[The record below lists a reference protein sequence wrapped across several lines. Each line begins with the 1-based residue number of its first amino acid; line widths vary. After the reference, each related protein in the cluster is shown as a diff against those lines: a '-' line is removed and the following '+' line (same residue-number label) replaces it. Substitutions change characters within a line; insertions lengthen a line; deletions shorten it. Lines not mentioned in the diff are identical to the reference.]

1 MRLVHYLACLAA
13 LTAATHWASAD
24 IIVEYTA
31 DAGGNNNEPLNG
43 LAARGT
49 FAIEGNDLT
58 ILLENTSTGVPDS
71 FEVSDS
77 LLVSLGINL
86 PGVDI
91 LSGDAVIIGPD
102 SSGLG
107 SWSDRVAGDSVAE
120 EWLWTNDF
128 GGDLMESYKHVIST
142 SNGQGGGETTRF
154 DGGSGGVNGP
164 FGGIAADP
172 PILEIP
178 GNQPAVSDSI
188 YYELTLTGTLTEEQ
202 LLPTANTS
210 IVEFGSDQRYL
221 STPEPASAGLV
232 LVTVLLAG
240 RRGLGM
246 HI

>member
-1 MRLVHYLACLAA
+1 MRASAWFLCTLAA
-13 LTAATHWASAD
+13 LASAPYAAAD
-24 IIVEYTA
+24 VIVEYTA

-43 LAARGT
+43 LAARAT
-49 FAIEGNDLT
+49 FAIDGNDLT
-58 ILLENTSTGVPDS
+58 ILLENISTGVPDS

-91 LSGDAVIIGPD
+91 LTGDAAIIGPD
-102 SSGLG
+102 SIGLG
-107 SWSDRVAGDSVAE
+107 LWSDRVAGDSVAE

-128 GGDLMESYKHVIST
+128 GGDLMEAYQHVIST
-142 SNGQGGGETTRF
+142 SSGQGGGETTRF
-154 DGGSGGVNGP
+154 DGGSGTVNGP

-178 GNQPAVSDSI
+178 GNKPAVSDSI

-202 LLPTANTS
+202 LLPAANAS

-221 STPEPASAGLV
+221 RTPEPASAGLL
-232 LVTVLLAG
+232 LVTLLLAG
-240 RRGLGM
+240 RRGLRI

>member
-1 MRLVHYLACLAA
+1 MRASAWFLCTLAA
-13 LTAATHWASAD
+13 LASAPYAAAD

-49 FAIEGNDLT
+49 FAIDGNQLSV
-58 ILLENTSTGVPDS
+58 LLENTSTGVPDS

-91 LSGDAVIIGPD
+91 LSGDAAVVGPG
-102 SSGLG
+102 SIGLG

-128 GGDLMESYKHVIST
+128 GGDLMEAYQHVIST

-154 DGGSGGVNGP
+154 DGGNGTVNGP

-188 YYELTLTGTLTEEQ
+188 CYELTLTGTLTEEQ
-202 LLPTANTS
+202 LLPAANAS
-210 IVEFGSDQRYL
+210 IIEFGSDQRYL
-221 STPEPASAGLV
+221 STPEPASAAL
-232 LVTVLLAG
+232 LLMTVLLAG
-240 RRGLGM
+240 RRGLRI

>member
-1 MRLVHYLACLAA
+1 MRASAWFLCTLAA
-13 LTAATHWASAD
+13 LASAPYAAAD
-24 IIVEYTA
+24 VIVEYTS
-31 DAGGNNNEPLNG
+31 DAGGDNNEPLNG
-43 LAARGT
+43 LAARAT
-49 FAIEGNDLT
+49 FAIDGNQLSV
-58 ILLENTSTGVPDS
+58 LLENTSTGVPDS

-91 LSGDAVIIGPD
+91 LTGDAAVVGPG
-102 SSGLG
+102 SIGLG
-107 SWSDRVAGDSVAE
+107 SWSDRVAGDSVGE

-128 GGDLMESYKHVIST
+128 GGDLMEAYQHVIST
-142 SNGQGGGETTRF
+142 SSGQGGGETTRF

-164 FGGIAADP
+164 FGGITADP

-202 LLPTANTS
+202 LLPAVNAS

-221 STPEPASAGLV
+221 STPEPASAGLL
-232 LVTVLLAG
+232 LVTLLLAG
-240 RRGLGM
+240 RRGLRI